1 MAVLL
6 RSIQRA
12 ALLIILTSIAML
24 LFSSCG
30 KQPDKIVGNSIVT
43 DSISKTSDLITADTL
58 FKQALYDSAYTY
70 YKKAADDFEKQG
82 KKKELIDV
90 LLKIADLQRL
100 KGDIDTAMST
110 IDKAEKITDPTKP
123 SEQRMFADVL
133 HKKGL
138 LLNHKGLFDSAISVL
153 NSSLS
158 YKIKLFGERDTSLS
172 LNYNLIGISYFYKG
186 EYDNALINYTKAY
199 EIALKRKNPEDA
211 DLAMFLLNI
220 GIINAQKGK
229 YEEAEAAFTRALK
242 INEKLL
248 KPDDPE
254 LSMINLNVGRLA
266 ALLNKDSEAL
276 DYYNKAEDILLRKS
290 EPGHPYFIYV
300 YSNKGQTYVHL
311 ADYEKALIFF
321 NKALA
326 LANISLE
333 KNHPQILSLNM
344 NIGYVYEKKKDY
356 ANALRYYIASMPED
370 KENPSLVKTLGNMAS
385 LYNSMNEKAKADEY
399 YQNALQLA
407 LKYLGPDHPETGLLY
422 TRYGYFLLQD
432 PDKNNE
438 IDYFNNALLISKK
451 HYGSK
456 SREVSN
462 NYTHIGNYYY
472 MRNEIMKSLDYYQ
485 KAIIAIVSDFNN
497 TDIYSTPNIKD
508 IEADMYLVNA
518 LNGKAQALAVLGSKT
533 NLTYS
538 LNTYKLSIKV
548 IDNLRSTYQDEESKL
563 MISEQA
569 KSTFQKTVEV
579 ATQLFRV
586 TNDKKHLADAFE
598 YSDKSKSAVLIN
610 SMHDIEAQHF
620 GRIPDDILN
629 LEKKLKLNISTFRS
643 FIYDEKQKVVPDIN
657 MINSWESRVFEF
669 TVRYD
674 SLTAVLEKNY
684 PDYYNLK
691 YTEPTV
697 SISTIQNALEKD
709 VLLIEYMISDSVLYM
724 FAINKNSFEVFTQP
738 IDSSFYSGIQNIVS
752 ATSNNSMFSTTK
764 ADYVK
769 YSTSAYHLYN
779 TLVKSIIG
787 RFSEKKLIIIPDGEI
802 GYISFDMLLTEM
814 PDTNKMD
821 YRKLPYL
828 IREKVI
834 SYSTSAILQ
843 YSGFQKRRRNA
854 SKNFLVMAPSYD
866 NLVESGKT
874 AFTDENGEKVYL
886 LPIPG
891 VEKEI
896 KGIKNSMFAKKIRG
910 KAATETRFKEEVG
923 KYNVLH
929 LAMHTLVNNSQP
941 MLSKLVF
948 YQDQDSIEDG
958 MLNTYELFSMDLNA
972 GLAVLSACNTGS
984 GKLLKGE
991 GIMNL
996 ARGFIYAGVP
1006 GIVMTMWSVDD
1017 ESSAEIVKKFYEYL
1031 EDGKSKDEALR
1042 QAKLDI
1048 LAEGDPLRSHPF
1060 YWAAYVNIG
1069 DNSPMKFR
1077 SAILT
1082 YTLYGSVGI
1091 LILAAFFFLMRKK
1104 RNTTTGKIKSTA

>member
-1 MAVLL
+1 MAVLHS
-6 RSIQRA
+6 SIHRA
-12 ALLIILTSIAML
+12 ALWISLTIFAIIL
-24 LFSSCG
+24 FYGCG
-30 KQPDKIVGNSIVT
+30 QQPDKIAEKSIVT
-43 DSISKTSDLITADTL
+43 DSIKKTSDLITADTL
-58 FKQALYDSAYTY
+58 FKQSLYDSAFIY
-70 YKKAADDFEKQG
+70 YKRAADNFEKQG

-90 LLKIADLQRL
+90 LLKISDLQRL
-100 KGDIDTAMST
+100 KGDLESAMSI
-110 IDKAEKITDPTKP
+110 IDKAEKITDPTKTV
-123 SEQRMFADVL
+123 EQRMYADVL

-138 LLNHKGLFDSAISVL
+138 LLNNKGLFDSAISVL

-172 LNYNLIGISYFYKG
+172 LNYNLLGISYFYKG
-186 EYDNALINYTKAY
+186 EYDNALTNYTKAY

-248 KPDDPE
+248 KSDDPE
-254 LSMINLNVGRLA
+254 LSMINLNVGRLK

-276 DYYNKAEDILLRKS
+276 DYYNKAEEILVRKS

-326 LANISLE
+326 LANTSLE

-356 ANALRYYIASMPED
+356 ANALRYYIASMPQD

-385 LYNSMNEKAKADEY
+385 LYNSMNEKVKADEY
-399 YQNALQLA
+399 YQHALRLA
-407 LKYLGPDHPETGLLY
+407 IKYLGPDHPETGLLY
-422 TRYGYFLLQD
+422 TRYGYFLLYD

-438 IDYFNNALLISKK
+438 IDYFNNALSISKK
-451 HYGSK
+451 HYGAK

-472 MRNEIMKSLDYYQ
+472 MRDETMKSLDFYQ
-485 KAIIAIVSDFNN
+485 KAIIAIVRDFNN
-497 TDIYSTPNIKD
+497 IDIYSTPDIKD

-518 LNGKAQALAVLGSKT
+518 LNGKAQALAVLGGKT
-533 NLTYS
+533 NLTQS
-538 LNTYKLSIKV
+538 LNTYKLSVKV

-563 MISEQA
+563 MVSDQA
-569 KSTFQKTVEV
+569 KYTFQKTVEV

-586 TNDKKHLADAFE
+586 TKDKKHLADAFQ

-610 SMHDIEAQHF
+610 SMHDIEAQYF
-620 GRIPDDILN
+620 GKIPDNILD
-629 LEKKLKLNISTFRS
+629 LEKILKLNISTFRS
-643 FIYDEKQKVVPDIN
+643 FIYEEKQKATPDIN

-674 SLTAVLEKNY
+674 SLTAILEKNY
-684 PDYYNLK
+684 PDYYKLK
-691 YTEPTV
+691 YTEPSV
-697 SISTIQNALEKD
+697 SINTIQNALEKD
-709 VLLIEYMISDSVLYM
+709 NLLIEYMLSDSVLYM
-724 FAINKNSFEVFTQP
+724 FAISKNAFEVFTQP
-738 IDSSFYSGIQNIVS
+738 IDSSFYKSIQNVVS

-764 ADYVK
+764 EDYIK
-769 YSTSAYHLYN
+769 YSTAAFQLYK
-779 TLVKSIIG
+779 TLIKPITGS
-787 RFSEKKLIIIPDGEI
+787 FKEKKLIIIPDGEI
-802 GYISFDMLLTEM
+802 GFISFDMLLTEI
-814 PDTNKMD
+814 PDIRKMD

-828 IREKVI
+828 IHEKII

-843 YSGFQKRRRNA
+843 YSGFQKRERHA
-854 SKNFLVMAPSYD
+854 SRNFLVMAPSYD

-874 AFTDENGEKVYL
+874 AFTDENGEKVFL

-896 KGIKNSMFAKKIRG
+896 EGIKNSMFAKKIRG
-910 KAATETRFKEEVG
+910 KSATEARFKEEVG

-948 YQDQDSIEDG
+948 YQNQDTVEDG

-1082 YTLYGSVGI
+1082 YSFYGSVGI
-1091 LILAAFFFLMRKK
+1091 VILAAAFYFLRKK
-1104 RNTTTGKIKSTA
+1104 KKSKTLKIKPTA